1 MTLAVSDACLQLGL
15 RASGV
20 VFRDVRIGPRGAA
33 LDEEIARETQAC
45 RGRFSG
51 PGAIRALPEVIAF
64 SDLLRRVGVNPKREQ
79 PSVKKLLGY
88 VLKRGDL
95 PCINSLVDAYNLVSV
110 RTLCS
115 LGAHDLDRFAPPA
128 TLRLLT
134 GSESF
139 TPLGS
144 DKPVSVIPGEYAYV
158 DARDRLLCQLDVL
171 QAEFSKVTMQTVN
184 ALLIVEATAR
194 HAPGLMQR
202 ACDEAIELVTRHC
215 GGTVEVSS

>member
-1 MTLAVSDACLQLGL
+1 
-15 RASGV
+15 
-20 VFRDVRIGPRGAA
+20 
-33 LDEEIARETQAC
+33 
-45 RGRFSG
+45 
-51 PGAIRALPEVIAF
+51 
-64 SDLLRRVGVNPKREQ
+64 
-79 PSVKKLLGY
+79 LLGY

-95 PCINSLVDAYNLVSV
+95 PRINSLVDAYNLVSV

-139 TPLGS
+139 TPLGG
-144 DKPVSVIPGEYAYV
+144 DKPVSVTPGEFGYV
-158 DARDRLLCQLDVL
+158 DAMNHVLCRLDVL

-202 ACDEAIELVTRHC
+202 ARDDAIELITRHC
-215 GGTVEVSS
+215 GGTVEVSL